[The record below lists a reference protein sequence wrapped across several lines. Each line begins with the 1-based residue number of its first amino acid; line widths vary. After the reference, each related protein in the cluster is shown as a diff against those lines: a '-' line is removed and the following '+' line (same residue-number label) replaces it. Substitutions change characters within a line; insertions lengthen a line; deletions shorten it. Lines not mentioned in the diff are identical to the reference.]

1 MTSPPRQRGIG
12 RWLIPL
18 IGVSALFAAPLAWW
32 IQTWTPADRPARLAA
47 IDVAE
52 SFKRNPQ
59 LDQVHERGVLRVA
72 TLIEPTLYIP
82 DSYRPQGLEYDL
94 TGRFAEQLGVDVEY
108 VVVPTIEAAYE
119 AVADNRV
126 DLAAAGLAIDPARMQ
141 RFRFGPPYLTVSRKL
156 IHAIDQPAPT
166 GLDDIDSATIAL
178 PTGSASRF
186 WLERIMAQN
195 NTIRLDV
202 MEAQDKL
209 AILEGIRR
217 GDIDYAL
224 ALSHTA
230 LLAHK
235 LSDEVAIGPTVGP
248 PVALAWVFSRQ
259 ADKSLHQVARHFFA
273 EVRSDRQLKML
284 VDRHY
289 AQFERLNESLSRR
302 FLQDLE
308 TRARPYLATF
318 RRAGE
323 RYEIDWRLLA
333 SVGYQESKWE
343 PDAVSHQGAYGLM
356 QIVLPTARD
365 LGLTNPANPTANIMS
380 GAKYI
385 AQLRDLVPENA
396 TEPDRTYLA
405 LAAYNVGIGHL
416 RDALKLTE
424 RQGGNPTEWA
434 DVRERLPQL
443 SDPAIYRDM
452 RYGYAHG
459 DETVNYVENIRAFHD
474 LMIWVATRE
483 DLLSERQ
490 QSPPSPGMAKKNE
503 PS

>member
-1 MTSPPRQRGIG
+1 MTEPRARGGIG

-18 IGVSALFAAPLAWW
+18 IGVGALFVAPLAWW
-32 IQTWTPADRPARLAA
+32 IQTWTPADRPTQLAA

-59 LDQVHERGVLRVA
+59 LEQVRDRGVLRVA
-72 TLIEPTLYIP
+72 TLVEPTLYIP

-94 TGRFAEQLGVDVEY
+94 TGRFAERLGVDVEY

-119 AVADNRV
+119 AVANNRV

-141 RFRFGPPYLTVSRKL
+141 RFRFGPPYLTVSRKF
-156 IHAIDQPAPT
+156 IHATDQPVPT
-166 GLDDIDSATIAL
+166 GLDDMESATIAL

-186 WLERIMAQN
+186 WLERMIAQDK
-195 NTIRLDV
+195 TIRLDV
-202 MEAQDKL
+202 AEAQDKL
-209 AILEGIRR
+209 AILEGIRQ
-217 GDIDYAL
+217 GDIDHAL
-224 ALSHTA
+224 TLSHIA

-235 LSDEVAIGPTVGP
+235 LSDEVAIGPVVGP

-259 ADKSLHQVARHFFA
+259 ADESLHQVARRFFA
-273 EVRSDRQLKML
+273 GARSDQQLKML

-289 AQFERLNESLSRR
+289 AQFERLDESLSRR

-308 TRARPYLATF
+308 THARPYLPTF

-333 SVGYQESKWE
+333 SVGYQESKWQ

-365 LGLTNPANPTANIMS
+365 LGLSNPADPTANIMA

-385 AQLRDLVPENA
+385 AQLRELVPDDA
-396 TEPDRTYLA
+396 IEPDSTYLA

-416 RDALKLTE
+416 SDALELTR
-424 RQGGNPTEWA
+424 RQGGDPTQWA

-452 RYGYAHG
+452 RYGYANG

-474 LMIWVATRE
+474 LMIWVASRR
-483 DLLSERQ
+483 DLLTQRQ
-490 QSPPSPGMAKKNE
+490 
-503 PS
+503 

>member
-1 MTSPPRQRGIG
+1 MTSPSRQRGIG

-18 IGVSALFAAPLAWW
+18 IGVGALFASPLAWW
-32 IQTWTPADRPARLAA
+32 IHTWTPSDRPARLAA
-47 IDVAE
+47 IDIAE
-52 SFKRNPQ
+52 SFKRSPQ
-59 LDQVHERGVLRVA
+59 LQQVRGRGVLRVA

-94 TGRFAEQLGVDVEY
+94 AGRFAQRIGVDIEY
-108 VVVPTIEAAYE
+108 VVVPTIEAAYQ

-126 DLAAAGLAIDPARMQ
+126 DLAAAGLAIDPARTQ
-141 RFRFGPPYLTVSRKL
+141 HFRFGPPYLSVSRKL
-156 IHAIDQPAPT
+156 IHATDRPVPD
-166 GLDDIDSATIAL
+166 GLSSIHGENVAIPS
-178 PTGSASRF
+178 GSASRF
-186 WLERIMAQN
+186 WLER
-195 NTIRLDV
+195 V
-202 MEAQDKL
+202 MLENEGTRVGIVEATDKL
-209 AILEGIRR
+209 AILEGIRH
-217 GDIDYAL
+217 GEIDYAL
-224 ALSHTA
+224 ALSHIA

-235 LSDEVAIGPTVGP
+235 LSDEVAVGPTVGP

-259 ADKSLHQVARHFFA
+259 ADESLRREARRFFA
-273 EVRSDRQLKML
+273 EARSDQQLKML

-289 AQFERLNESLSRR
+289 AQFERLDESLSRQ
-302 FLQDLE
+302 FLQELE

-333 SVGYQESKWE
+333 SVGYQESKWQ

-365 LGLTNPANPTANIMS
+365 LGLSNPADPTANIMA

-385 AQLRDLVPENA
+385 AQLRDLVPEAA

-416 RDALKLTE
+416 SDAIGLTR
-424 RQGGNPTEWA
+424 RQGGDPTQWA
-434 DVRERLPQL
+434 EVRERLPQL
-443 SDPAIYRDM
+443 SDPAIYREM
-452 RYGYAHG
+452 RYGYARG

-474 LMIWVATRE
+474 LMIWVATRQ
-483 DLLSERQ
+483 DLLADRQ
-490 QSPPSPGMAKKNE
+490 
-503 PS
+503 

>member
-1 MTSPPRQRGIG
+1 MTEARARAGIG

-18 IGVSALFAAPLAWW
+18 IGVGGLFAAPLSWW
-32 IQTWTPADRPARLAA
+32 VLTWTPADRPARLAA
-47 IDVAE
+47 IDLAE

-59 LDQVHERGVLRVA
+59 LAQVRERGVLRVA
-72 TLIEPTLYIP
+72 TLIEPSLYIP

-94 TGRFAEQLGVDVEY
+94 TGRFADRLGVEVEY
-108 VVVPTIEAAYE
+108 LVVPTIEAAYE

-126 DLAAAGLAIDPARMQ
+126 DLAAAGLAIDPARTK

-156 IHAIDQPAPT
+156 IHARDLPAPT
-166 GLDDIDSATIAL
+166 GLDDIDGDTLTL

-186 WLERIMAQN
+186 WLERVMAQDDSV
-195 NTIRLDV
+195 RLELV
-202 MEAQDKL
+202 EARDKL

-217 GDIDYAL
+217 GEIDYAL
-224 ALSHTA
+224 TLSHIA

-235 LSDEVAIGPTVGP
+235 LSDEVAVGPIVGP

-259 ADKSLHQVARHFFA
+259 ADDSLHGMARRFFA
-273 EVRSDRQLKML
+273 EVRSDQQLKML

-289 AQFERLNESLSRR
+289 AQFERLDESLSRR
-302 FLQDLE
+302 FLEDLE

-323 RYEIDWRLLA
+323 RYGIDWRLLA
-333 SVGYQESKWE
+333 SLGYQESKWR

-365 LGLTNPANPTANIMS
+365 LGLANPADPTANIMA

-385 AQLRDLVPENA
+385 AQLRELVPEEA

-416 RDALKLTE
+416 NDALELTR
-424 RQGGNPTEWA
+424 RQGGDPRQWA

-443 SDPAIYRDM
+443 SDPAVYREM
-452 RYGYAHG
+452 RYGYARG
-459 DETVNYVENIRAFHD
+459 SETVNYVENIRAFHD
-474 LMIWVATRE
+474 LMIWVATRK
-483 DLLSERQ
+483 DLLAERD
-490 QSPPSPGMAKKNE
+490 
-503 PS
+503 

>member
-1 MTSPPRQRGIG
+1 MTDEAPRRGFG

-18 IGVSALFAAPLAWW
+18 IGVGALFAAPLAWW
-32 IQTWTPADRPARLAA
+32 IHTWTPVDRPARLAA

-52 SFKRNPQ
+52 NFKRSPQ
-59 LDQVHERGVLRVA
+59 LEQVRERGVLRVA
-72 TLIEPTLYIP
+72 TLIEPSLYIP

-94 TGRFAEQLGVDVEY
+94 TGRFAERLGVDIDY

-119 AVADNRV
+119 AVADNRA

-156 IHAIDQPAPT
+156 IHATGRPSPS
-166 GLDDIDSATIAL
+166 GLDDIEGNTLAL
-178 PTGSASRF
+178 PTGSASRS
-186 WLERIMAQN
+186 WLEREMARGDSA
-195 NTIRLDV
+195 RLDV
-202 MEAQDKL
+202 IEAPDKL

-217 GDIDYAL
+217 GEIDYAL
-224 ALSHTA
+224 ALSHIA

-235 LSDEVAIGPTVGP
+235 LSDEVAIGPIVGP
-248 PVALAWVFSRQ
+248 PVALAWAFSRQ
-259 ADKSLHQVARHFFA
+259 ADESLHQAARRFFA
-273 EVRSDRQLKML
+273 EVRSDQQLKML

-289 AQFERLNESLSRR
+289 AQFERLDESLSRR
-302 FLQDLE
+302 FLEDLE

-333 SVGYQESKWE
+333 SLGYQESKWQ

-365 LGLTNPANPTANIMS
+365 LGLTNPADPTANIMA

-385 AQLRDLVPENA
+385 AQLRELVPEEA
-396 TEPDRTYLA
+396 SEPDRTYLA

-416 RDALKLTE
+416 SDALELT
-424 RQGGNPTEWA
+424 RSQGGNPTVWA

-443 SDPAIYRDM
+443 SEPAIYREM
-452 RYGYAHG
+452 RYGYARG
-459 DETVNYVENIRAFHD
+459 SETVNYVENIRAFHD
-474 LMIWVATRE
+474 LMIWVATRK
-483 DLLSERQ
+483 DLLT
-490 QSPPSPGMAKKNE
+490 AHD
-503 PS
+503 

>member
-1 MTSPPRQRGIG
+1 MLTEARARGGIG

-18 IGVSALFAAPLAWW
+18 IGVGALFAAPLSWW
-32 IQTWTPADRPARLAA
+32 VHTWTPGDRPARLAA

-52 SFKRNPQ
+52 SFKRSPQ
-59 LDQVHERGVLRVA
+59 LEQVRERGVLRVA

-94 TGRFAEQLGVDVEY
+94 TGRFADRLGVDVEY
-108 VVVPTIEAAYE
+108 VVVPTIEAAYQ

-126 DLAAAGLAIDPARMQ
+126 DLAAAGLAIDPARMK

-156 IHAIDQPAPT
+156 IHATDLPAPT
-166 GLDDIDSATIAL
+166 GLDDIDGDRLAL
-178 PTGSASRF
+178 PTGSASRS
-186 WLERIMAQN
+186 WLERVMAQDDSV
-195 NTIRLDV
+195 RLELV
-202 MEAQDKL
+202 EAQDKL
-209 AILEGIRR
+209 AILEGIRH
-217 GDIDYAL
+217 GKIDYAL
-224 ALSHTA
+224 ALSHIA

-235 LSDEVAIGPTVGP
+235 LSDEVAIGPIVGP
-248 PVALAWVFSRQ
+248 PVALAWAFSRQ
-259 ADKSLHQVARHFFA
+259 ADESLHGMARRFFA
-273 EVRSDRQLKML
+273 EVRSDQQLKML

-289 AQFERLNESLSRR
+289 AQFERLDESLSRR
-302 FLQDLE
+302 FLEDLE
-308 TRARPYLATF
+308 THARPYLATF

-333 SVGYQESKWE
+333 SLGYQESKWR

-365 LGLTNPANPTANIMS
+365 LGLANPADPTANIMA

-385 AQLRDLVPENA
+385 AQLRELVPEEA

-416 RDALKLTE
+416 SDALDLT
-424 RQGGNPTEWA
+424 RQQGGNPTQWA

-443 SDPAIYRDM
+443 SDPAIYREM
-452 RYGYAHG
+452 RYGYARG
-459 DETVNYVENIRAFHD
+459 SETVNYVENIRAFHD

-483 DLLSERQ
+483 DLLAVRD
-490 QSPPSPGMAKKNE
+490 
-503 PS
+503 

>member
-1 MTSPPRQRGIG
+1 MTDSPGLGGIG

-18 IGVSALFAAPLAWW
+18 LGVSALFAAPLAWW
-32 IQTWTPADRPARLAA
+32 IQVWTPADRPERLAA

-52 SFKRNPQ
+52 SFKRTPQ
-59 LDQVHERGVLRVA
+59 LDQVTDRGVLRVA

-94 TGRFAEQLGVDVEY
+94 TGRFATRLGVKVDY
-108 VVVPTIEAAYE
+108 VVVPSIEAAYQ
-119 AVADNRV
+119 AVAENRV
-126 DLAAAGLAIDPARMQ
+126 DLAAAGLAIDPARQQ
-141 RFRFGPPYLTVSRKL
+141 RFAFSPPYLTVNRKL
-156 IHAIDQPAPT
+156 IHAVDQPSPT
-166 GLDDIDSATIAL
+166 ALADIAGRTVAV
-178 PTGSASRF
+178 PAGSSSRH
-186 WLERIMAQN
+186 WLERLSQEPRAVPL
-195 NTIRLDV
+195 TIEER
-202 MEAQDKL
+202 QDKL
-209 AILEGIRR
+209 AILDGIRH
-217 GDIDYAL
+217 GEIDYAL
-224 ALSHTA
+224 TLSHTA

-235 LSDEVAIGPTVGP
+235 LSGDVAMGPNVGP
-248 PVALAWVFSRQ
+248 PVSLAWAFSRE
-259 ADKSLHQVARHFFA
+259 ADDSLLNASRRFFA
-273 EVRSDRQLKML
+273 EVRSDRQLRAL

-289 AQFERLNESLSRR
+289 AQFERLDESLSRR

-333 SVGYQESKWE
+333 ALGYQESKWR

-365 LGLTNPANPTANIMS
+365 LGLTDPADPHANIMA

-385 AQLRDLVPENA
+385 AQLRELVPAEA

-416 RDALKLTE
+416 GDALELTR
-424 RQGGNPTEWA
+424 RQGGDPTQWA
-434 DVRERLPQL
+434 DVRDRLPQL
-443 SDPAIYRDM
+443 SEPSIYRTM
-452 RYGYAHG
+452 RYGYARG
-459 DETVNYVENIRAFHD
+459 SETVNYVENIRAFHD

-483 DLLSERQ
+483 DLLAARQ
-490 QSPPSPGMAKKNE
+490 
-503 PS
+503 

>member
-1 MTSPPRQRGIG
+1 MTTPSGKRGIG

-18 IGVSALFAAPLAWW
+18 LGVSALFAAPLGWW
-32 IQTWTPADRPARLAA
+32 IQTWTPGEPPARLAA

-52 SFKRNPQ
+52 SFKRTPQ
-59 LDQVHERGVLRVA
+59 LTQVSDRGVLRVA

-94 TGRFAEQLGVDVEY
+94 TGRFAERLGVEVEY
-108 VVVPTIEAAYE
+108 VVVPSIDAAYE
-119 AVADNRV
+119 AVAENRV
-126 DLAAAGLAIDPARMQ
+126 DLAAAGLAIDPVRQ
-141 RFRFGPPYLTVSRKL
+141 ERFVFSPPYLTVSRKL
-156 IHAIDQPAPT
+156 IHAAD
-166 GLDDIDSATIAL
+166 L
-178 PTGSASRF
+178 PTPADLADIAGLTVAVPAGSASQA
-186 WLERIMAQN
+186 WLERIGKQADAVPV
-195 NTIRLDV
+195 TIEER
-202 MEAQDKL
+202 QDKL

-224 ALSHTA
+224 TLSHTA

-235 LSDEVAIGPTVGP
+235 LTDEVVVGPIVGP
-248 PVALAWVFSRQ
+248 PVSLAWAFSRE
-259 ADKSLHQVARHFFA
+259 ADDSLLRAARRFFA
-273 EVRSDRQLKML
+273 EVRSDQRLRAL

-289 AQFERLNESLSRR
+289 AQFERLDESLSRR
-302 FLQDLE
+302 FLRDLE
-308 TRARPYLATF
+308 TRARPYLRTF

-333 SVGYQESKWE
+333 SVGYQESKWR

-365 LGLTNPANPTANIMS
+365 LGLSNPSNPTANIMA

-385 AQLRDLVPENA
+385 DQLRDLVPVEA

-416 RDALKLTE
+416 NDALELTK
-424 RQGGNPTEWA
+424 RQGADPTQWA
-434 DVRERLPQL
+434 HVRERLPQL
-443 SDPAIYRDM
+443 SDPAIYREM
-452 RYGYAHG
+452 RYGYARG
-459 DETVNYVENIRAFHD
+459 SETVNYVENIRAFHD

-483 DLLSERQ
+483 DLLAARQ
-490 QSPPSPGMAKKNE
+490 
-503 PS
+503 

>member
-1 MTSPPRQRGIG
+1 MATRPRGIG

-18 IGVSALFAAPLAWW
+18 LGVGALFVAPLAWW
-32 IQTWTPADRPARLAA
+32 IQTWTPADRPVRLAA

-52 SFKRNPQ
+52 SFKRSPQ
-59 LDQVHERGVLRVA
+59 LDQVQDRGVLRVA

-94 TGRFAEQLGVDVEY
+94 TGRFAERIGVDVEY
-108 VVVPTIEAAYE
+108 VVVPSIEAAYE
-119 AVADNRV
+119 AVAQNRV
-126 DLAAAGLAIDPARMQ
+126 DLAAAGLAIDTARMP

-156 IHAIDQPAPT
+156 IHATDQPTPT
-166 GLDDIDSATIAL
+166 GLDAIDGATIAL
-178 PTGSASRF
+178 PSGSASRF
-186 WLERIMAQN
+186 WLKRVIAQDDS
-195 NTIRLDV
+195 LDLNV
-202 MEAQDKL
+202 VEAQDKL
-209 AILEGIRR
+209 AILEGIRH

-224 ALSHTA
+224 VLSHIA

-235 LSDEVAIGPTVGP
+235 LSDEVAMGPIVGP

-259 ADKSLHQVARHFFA
+259 ADESLLRVARHFFA
-273 EVRSDRQLKML
+273 EIRSDQQLKML

-289 AQFERLNESLSRR
+289 AQFERLDESLSRR

-308 TRARPYLATF
+308 THALPYLATF
-318 RRAGE
+318 RQAGE

-333 SVGYQESKWE
+333 SVGYQESKWQ

-365 LGLTNPANPTANIMS
+365 LGLSDPTDPTASIMS

-385 AQLRDLVPENA
+385 AQLRELVPEEA

-416 RDALKLTE
+416 RDALELTS
-424 RQGGNPTEWA
+424 RQGGDPAQWA

-452 RYGYAHG
+452 RYGYANG

-474 LMIWVATRE
+474 LMIWVATRKV
-483 DLLSERQ
+483 LLTERQ
-490 QSPPSPGMAKKNE
+490 STPSLPRMAMTNK
-503 PS
+503 SS